1 MVDANRRSTGR
12 AQGTEPRR
20 RSSYAGVGVDTEK
33 EESGL
38 KLLVGHLE
46 ATLAARPA
54 GHRGHVK
61 LPFGYFANVID
72 IGGQGLAISTDG
84 VGSKVLVA
92 QMMDRYDTIG
102 IDCVAMNVNDIL
114 CVGAEP
120 LTMVDYLAVQEL
132 RPEFIAEIAKG
143 LAEGARQAG
152 ITIPAGEISQIRDVI
167 KSLPGKR
174 GAGFD
179 LAGTAVGTVALDRI
193 LVGQHIE
200 PHDVVLGL
208 RSSGV
213 HSNGLTLA
221 RRLFK
226 KYRSDTYF
234 NELGRTLGEELLRP
248 TRIYVREV
256 LALLRSAI
264 DVKAL
269 IHITSDGFLNLLRV
283 ENRDIGYLIHS
294 LPEPQP
300 IFGIIERD
308 ANVRRPEMC
317 RVYNMGIG
325 FCLIVSHHG
334 DHGTRAAEILKRF
347 DADSYEIGRVIASPR
362 QTVVLEPWNLIGEN
376 DRFRPLSKRD
386 AAALRG

>member
-1 MVDANRRSTGR
+1 VN
-12 AQGTEPRR
+12 
-20 RSSYAGVGVDTEK
+20 TEK

-38 KLLVGHLE
+38 KLLVGHLQ
-46 ATLAARPA
+46 ATLAARPV
-54 GHRGHVK
+54 GHLGHVQ

-92 QMMDRYDTIG
+92 QMMERYDTIG

-120 LTMVDYLAVQEL
+120 LTMVDYLALQEL
-132 RPEFIAEIAKG
+132 RPEFVAEIATG

-152 ITIPAGEISQIRDVI
+152 ITIPGGEIAQIRDVI
-167 KSLPGKR
+167 KGVPGKR
-174 GAGFD
+174 GHGFD

-200 PHDVVLGL
+200 PDDVVLGL

-226 KYRSDTYF
+226 KYRPDTHF
-234 NELGRTLGEELLRP
+234 DELGRTLGEELLKP

-256 LALLRSAI
+256 LEVLRGAV

-269 IHITSDGFLNLLRV
+269 MHITSDGFLNLLRV
-283 ENRDIGYLIHS
+283 QNQDIGYLLHS

-300 IFGIIERD
+300 IFGVIERE
-308 ANVRRPEMC
+308 AGVRRPEMC

-325 FCLIVSHHG
+325 FCLVVSHRG
-334 DHGTRAAEILKRF
+334 DHVTRATEILKRLE
-347 DADSYEIGRVIASPR
+347 ADSYEIGRVVASPR
-362 QTVVLEPWNLIGEN
+362 QAVVIEPWTLIGEN
-376 DRFRPLSKRD
+376 DRFRPLSRRD
-386 AAALRG
+386 AAALRR